1 MAAMYHFRRAKAINN
16 AGDDKDLPHCFFVA
30 FHQALGLQI
39 VFCSPCCYNT
49 VITRKGGEMIK
60 QLRKVGN
67 SNALILDKPILELLG
82 LEEDGQVQ
90 LTIQDGN
97 LIVTPTHP
105 RRLDAENLQ
114 KKLDY
119 VVKKRR
125 QVLKRLAQ

>member
-1 MAAMYHFRRAKAINN
+1 
-16 AGDDKDLPHCFFVA
+16 
-30 FHQALGLQI
+30 
-39 VFCSPCCYNT
+39 
-49 VITRKGGEMIK
+49 MIK

-82 LEEDGQVQ
+82 LDEDGQVQ

-105 RRLDAENLQ
+105 KQLAAENLQ
-114 KKLDY
+114 KKLNY